1 VAARVVELVYL
12 DAFVPGDGDSI
23 GSLTGLGGGPKAIG
37 GEWLV
42 PPIPRQL
49 DDPVESEWMDARRTP
64 QPARCF
70 AEPVRLRQPLESYP
84 FGRTYIKA
92 TDDPP
97 RGDAP
102 SPFWQVAGRV
112 RSDPAW
118 RYHEIDTNH
127 MIPQNRPKELV
138 DLLLPLAPD

>member
-1 VAARVVELVYL
+1 
-12 DAFVPGDGDSI
+12 
-23 GSLTGLGGGPKAIG
+23 
-37 GEWLV
+37 
-42 PPIPRQL
+42 
-49 DDPVESEWMDARRTP
+49 MDARRTP